1 MPNLCDIFPISF
13 SKASV
18 YSQPIAFYNNYLV
31 GGGLLIVLQY
41 LLTFPPPHNNRI
53 FKCQLKKWYPRMKN
67 TFSSLP
73 YMAWDH
79 VNKSIPWEHRC
90 LRKNLKGGVMNTSAH
105 PADLSQ
111 ATAVSHIGSSRWGQ
125 SAPREERMLPQ
136 TWVPPSCLL
145 SKDNKVSDLGFS
157 RSVCLEHTAVS
168 ISSTI
173 SLPTS
178 DAPVKSARFLKG
190 LHLQITPSDKVG
202 SRKRVL

>member
-1 MPNLCDIFPISF
+1 MSAQEVVSQNEEYIFQSP
-13 SKASV
+13 
-18 YSQPIAFYNNYLV
+18 LH
-31 GGGLLIVLQY
+31 GLRPCEQIHSMGQ
-41 LLTFPPPHNNRI
+41 
-53 FKCQLKKWYPRMKN
+53 
-67 TFSSLP
+67 
-73 YMAWDH
+73 
-79 VNKSIPWEHRC
+79 RC

-111 ATAVSHIGSSRWGQ
+111 ATAVSHIGSSRWGP

-145 SKDNKVSDLGFS
+145 SNDNKVSDLGFS
-157 RSVCLEHTAVS
+157 RSVCLEHTALP

-190 LHLQITPSDKVG
+190 LHLQITLSDKVG
-202 SRKRVL
+202 SRKRVLEFKQ